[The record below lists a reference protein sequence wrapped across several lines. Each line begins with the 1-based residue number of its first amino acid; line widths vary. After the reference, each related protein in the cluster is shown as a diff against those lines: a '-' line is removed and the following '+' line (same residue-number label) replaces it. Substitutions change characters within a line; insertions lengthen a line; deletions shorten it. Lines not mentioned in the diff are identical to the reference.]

1 MMTFFSKVTPRL
13 RSGGVAQLVRAHGS
27 YPWRHWFDPSL
38 RYHSLFYSI
47 NHFQNLLH
55 FILIINLKPK
65 VKEFL

>member
-38 RYHSLFYSI
+38 RYQSSFMFFFSI
-47 NHFQNLLH
+47 KGFKN
-55 FILIINLKPK
+55 K
-65 VKEFL
+65 VH